1 MLVDTTQDQ
10 EMLHFLYHEFKTPL
24 FMFKS
29 LVSMMLDGQVP
40 DETLLRELLVECE
53 KYEVRLKGYLD
64 PTPAPPER
72 GIQELVFPNSK
83 SCLNS

>member
-1 MLVDTTQDQ
+1 MAMEPTQDQ

-40 DETLLRELLVECE
+40 DEPLLRELLVECE

-64 PTPAPPER
+64 PSPSPYRHHT
-72 GIQELVFPNSK
+72 
-83 SCLNS
+83 